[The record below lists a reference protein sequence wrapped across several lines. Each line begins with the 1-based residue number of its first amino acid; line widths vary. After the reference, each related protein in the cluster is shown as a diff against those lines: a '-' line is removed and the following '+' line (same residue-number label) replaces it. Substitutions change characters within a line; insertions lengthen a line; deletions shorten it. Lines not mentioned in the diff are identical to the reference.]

1 MHMSRNTEILE
12 RYGIENQTRQAME
25 ECGELI
31 QALNKML
38 RLPSAENLNHLT
50 EEMAD
55 VEIMMEQMRIAWQ
68 IPRIDIFEVK
78 NHKLNR
84 MMQRIKE

>member
-12 RYGIENQTRQAME
+12 KYGIENQTRQAME

-78 NHKLNR
+78 KHKLNR
-84 MMQRIKE
+84 MMQRLKE